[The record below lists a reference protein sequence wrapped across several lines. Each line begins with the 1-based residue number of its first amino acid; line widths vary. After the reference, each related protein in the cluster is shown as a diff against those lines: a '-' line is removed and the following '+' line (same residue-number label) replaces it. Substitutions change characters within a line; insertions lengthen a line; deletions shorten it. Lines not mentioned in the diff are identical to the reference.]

1 MLTTQTQITSP
12 GTRKRDT
19 SGFRKALPWCLMAAL
34 LFALFIFVLSFIRVP
49 EPVTSPS
56 IPEDSSPRMGVG
68 LTTEH
73 LVEVDLLD
81 PTPLF
86 LPTKVNAAPL
96 GPQRFRIAT
105 KGSFKTF
112 PPVFSNPVSSVE
124 LSFSP
129 ITEVP
134 ATVGRGLRVG
144 ERPNPYR
151 TFGEGEPTI
160 EPLPKRLAYVDVVP
174 VRGGESVLSMALPVI
189 KSGPK
194 AEWHPMEWIAAVD
207 RKGLMGS
214 LALAVSSGS
223 EEGDAFFRRYLADS
237 FRLGNRLEPG
247 LYRVRISP

>member
-1 MLTTQTQITSP
+1 M
-12 GTRKRDT
+12 
-19 SGFRKALPWCLMAAL
+19 
-34 LFALFIFVLSFIRVP
+34 LSFIKVP
-49 EPVTSPS
+49 EPAAAPS
-56 IPEDSSPRMGVG
+56 NPEDPSPRMGVG

-73 LVEVDLLD
+73 LDEVDLLD

-96 GPQRFRIAT
+96 GPQRLRIANR
-105 KGSFKTF
+105 GSFKTF

-124 LSFSP
+124 LSFPP
-129 ITEVP
+129 IADVP
-134 ATVGRGLRVG
+134 TTVGRGLRVG
-144 ERPNPYR
+144 EQPNPYR

-174 VRGGESVLSMALPVI
+174 ARGGETVLSMAVPAVED
-189 KSGPK
+189 GPK
-194 AEWHPMEWIAAVD
+194 AEWHPMEWIVAVD

-223 EEGDAFFRRYLADS
+223 EEGDLFFRRYLADG
-237 FRLGNRLEPG
+237 FRLGNRLDPG